1 MGDDYFVSK
10 KPGRHS
16 LNNYSTL
23 HFYRCRWQ
31 VLVEGLRCITF
42 PSSFPPAH
50 TYTHSSRHIL
60 KGNRLLWPLISL
72 CLPSCFSFSQQNSII
87 CPCQA
92 CEWPCW
98 PIFLLSAL
106 IFCDFPAALN
116 TNEQAPPLGRIFLL
130 SLCGPTP
137 LRLHLPLKSLPGH
150 HCWLPPLLVLT
161 CHIAPSSSCPPQGL
175 PPLNLSAV
183 GWWCFWPLPWASG
196 SHIQLPSWY
205 LPVHG

>member
-16 LNNYSTL
+16 LNNYSAL

-50 TYTHSSRHIL
+50 TYTHSSIHIL

-98 PIFLLSAL
+98 QIFLLSAL

-137 LRLHLPLKSLPGH
+137 LRLHLPLKSLLGH
-150 HCWLPPLLVLT
+150 HCWLPPSPCPHLSHCPFLLLLSPR
-161 CHIAPSSSCPPQGL
+161 APTSKFLSCRMVML
-175 PPLNLSAV
+175 LASPLSFRLSYPTA
-183 GWWCFWPLPWASG
+183 
-196 SHIQLPSWY
+196 
-205 LPVHG
+205 